1 MWLRL
6 HLTPV
11 LDHRERGKQ
20 RGAALNG
27 SPFDQFTRSTQAL
40 KPRVKRYAQTKRLL
54 TSSAFG
60 ALKRFRDFAGAGSF
74 PSERLQ
80 GPHICCRPRTPFSV
94 FHEVSPSSATIP
106 ALKTSRTRG
115 KLTFV

>member
-1 MWLRL
+1 MQ
-6 HLTPV
+6 
-11 LDHRERGKQ
+11 KA
-20 RGAALNG
+20 AALNG
-27 SPFDQFTRSTQAL
+27 SSFDQFPRSAQTL
-40 KPRVKRYAQTKRLL
+40 KPSVKRYAQTERLL

-94 FHEVSPSSATIP
+94 FHEVSPSQCNIR
-106 ALKTSRTRG
+106 ALATSRTGG